1 VAHAAGEAEPPDS
14 DQGPFFVHLSRARR
28 GVREGKFEEAWGE
41 LEQARTLRPQDEDVL
56 NLVSL
61 LEFKR
66 GHYNEAAA
74 AARRLLG
81 DNPQSEVLRANLGLI
96 LFKAGFLAE
105 AELELRKAIELSPG
119 HLRSHLYLGLL
130 YQTRGK
136 LGLALEHLRVAG
148 ARRRVSQIEEALRRP
163 NRDGPRSVLAEMA
176 ALRLR
181 ETETTKPAR
190 ATAPE
195 PPPVRRTEPRPA
207 PAARVGAAA
216 GVPPASSPAPPASP
230 AESDADSTAPL
241 RPPAPSPASEAA
253 PPPAAPPPAPASV
266 ALPPNAAPFVVD
278 DEPDEEPRP
287 PTTPESRPL
296 IKIRPEG
303 GVEIASRGVVFVR
316 KGCVTWYS
324 GKLRFTPESIFKGTS
339 LERILRSTGTGSLLV
354 HDPGRRA
361 YRKDLSGQT
370 LYVEGTRL
378 LALDS
383 GLTFRMDGIQDFRK
397 GRRVDVLRVQ
407 GHGAVVFSV
416 GGPVIA
422 HEVSPELPLSI
433 SSRDLVA
440 WSGELVA
447 SVLDDRFLEEVMQPD
462 IASPPKIRFEG
473 EGTVFTEPPRPRR
486 RASDADRAVDQR
498 RN

>member
-1 VAHAAGEAEPPDS
+1 MAHAAGDFDPPHA

-61 LEFKR
+61 VEFKR

-74 AARRLLG
+74 AARRLLA

-148 ARRRVSQIEEALRRP
+148 AKRRVSQIEEALRRP

-181 ETETTKPAR
+181 ESESTPT
-190 ATAPE
+190 
-195 PPPVRRTEPRPA
+195 
-207 PAARVGAAA
+207 AAA
-216 GVPPASSPAPPASP
+216 KAG
-230 AESDADSTAPL
+230 
-241 RPPAPSPASEAA
+241 PPAPTPAPEA
-253 PPPAAPPPAPASV
+253 PPAPAPSV
-266 ALPPNAAPFVVD
+266 DAQAPAAAAVPLEAPPLDSPPFV
-278 DEPDEEPRP
+278 DEDEGERTAPLVL
-287 PTTPESRPL
+287 PEARPL
-296 IKIRPEG
+296 FKVRPEG
-303 GVEIASRGVVFVR
+303 GVEIASRGIVFVR

-324 GKLRFTPESIFKGTS
+324 GKMRFSVESTFKGTS
-339 LERILRSTGTGSLLV
+339 LERILRATGVGSLLV

-361 YRKDLSGQT
+361 YRKDLNGQT

-397 GRRVDVLRVQ
+397 GRRVDVLRVHGQ
-407 GHGAVVFSV
+407 GAVVFSV

-422 HEVSPELPLSI
+422 HEVSSNMPLSI

-473 EGTVFTEPPRPRR
+473 DGTVFTEPPRPRR